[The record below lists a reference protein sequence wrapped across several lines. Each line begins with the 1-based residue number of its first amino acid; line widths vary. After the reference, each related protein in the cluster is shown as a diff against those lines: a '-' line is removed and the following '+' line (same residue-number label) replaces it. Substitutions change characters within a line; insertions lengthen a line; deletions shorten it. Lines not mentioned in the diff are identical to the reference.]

1 MDIMISIV
9 NVSAEDFQKYVA
21 AIDESNLDKFIKWEL
36 KDLLDTART
45 QTEQTKMMG
54 WL

>member
-9 NVSAEDFQKYVA
+9 NLSPKDFQKYVT
-21 AIDESNLDKFIKWEL
+21 AIDESNLDKFIKGEL

-45 QTEQTKMMG
+45 QTKQAQKMG